1 MSQGRGRFQACLDKM
16 AQINILRKIA
26 NKFFLGV
33 IWLVV
38 AMLVLAS
45 ILVLFEMMNSNK
57 INLAGYIIVSFA
69 IAVIL
74 IFALFLLVLSTKY
87 RKEIVLNDFEREE
100 KWITLRKGFRSF
112 FRKMIIFEIVFVS
125 FMAIVGVY
133 SLFNPS
139 PESGRYYGVFMI
151 IMGLVLFASAFQ
163 HLKKIEKL
171 ERK

>member
-1 MSQGRGRFQACLDKM
+1 MFQGQGSSQACLDKM
-16 AQINILRKIA
+16 AQISIPRKII
-26 NKFFLGV
+26 NKIFLGV
-33 IWLVV
+33 IWLIV

-45 ILVLFEMMNSNK
+45 ILVFFEMMNSNK

-112 FRKMIIFEIVFVS
+112 FRKMIIFEIVLVS
-125 FMAIVGVY
+125 FMAVAGVY

-139 PESGRYYGVFMI
+139 PESGRDYGVFMI
-151 IMGLVLFASAFQ
+151 IIGLVLFASAFQ

-171 ERK
+171 EKK